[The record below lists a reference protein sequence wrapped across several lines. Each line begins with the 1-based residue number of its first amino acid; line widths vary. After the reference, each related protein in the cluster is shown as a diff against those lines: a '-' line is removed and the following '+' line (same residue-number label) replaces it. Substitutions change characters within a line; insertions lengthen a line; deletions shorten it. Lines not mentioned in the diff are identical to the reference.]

1 MDNPEYAPQQ
11 SVPYAHLDEL
21 IHSAQA
27 SDRKRLNLNLH
38 VSPDEPCQRFF
49 NAMEP
54 ESYLRPHRQPKRKLL
69 VGIRGHFAAIVFD
82 DAGHVVATHHFG
94 AADRSPNCAVEIPA
108 GVWNTVISLESGS
121 VLLEVKSGPFHP
133 QNPPE
138 LASWSPEAGTREA
151 EAYLA
156 NLRRATTDRS

>member
-1 MDNPEYAPQQ
+1 MENPEFAPQK
-11 SVPYAHLDEL
+11 SVSYARLDEL
-21 IHSAQA
+21 IRSAQV

-49 NAMEP
+49 NAMDP

-69 VGIRGHFAAIVFD
+69 VGICGRFAAIVFD
-82 DAGHVVATHHFG
+82 EVGNVLATHPFG

-108 GVWNTVISLESGS
+108 GTWNTVVSLESGS
-121 VLLEVKSGPFHP
+121 VLLEVKSGPFDP

-138 LASWSPEAGTREA
+138 LAPWSPEAGTREA
-151 EAYLA
+151 EEYLA
-156 NLRRATTDRS
+156 NLRRATTYRS